1 MVIGLLNKT
10 AIRFD
15 VKVISSLMIISML
28 FLITVGALV
37 ANMVEAD
44 PFPPPVT
51 EITIES
57 PKNTTYNTITLVFLA
72 RSVSFFPNTNLYYSI
87 DNGKQVPVGNYT
99 VVSDEYLPIN
109 PGIYVKNISGNVE
122 LGSLSEGL
130 HNVTVYDIRHLNN
143 DPQDEEIVYS
153 TTAQF
158 VILPQAKPSQPP
170 QSDQPLL
177 TAFLIVSSISLIV
190 VALASIFYY
199 YRKRKLV
206 SQETLTTKT

>member
-1 MVIGLLNKT
+1 
-10 AIRFD
+10 
-15 VKVISSLMIISML
+15 ML

-190 VALASIFYY
+190 VVLASIFYY